1 MDMSGN
7 RLLYAVHGQIHF
19 LVFIPFKTKL
29 LQACALI
36 KRFMTVPLFLRFDQ
50 SLVYQEAE

>member
-7 RLLYAVHGQIHF
+7 RLLYTAHGQIHF
-19 LVFIPFKTKL
+19 LVFIQFKIKL
-29 LQACALI
+29 LQVCALI
-36 KRFMTVPLFLRFDQ
+36 KQFMTVPLFLRFDQ

>member
-19 LVFIPFKTKL
+19 LVFMQFKIKL
-29 LQACALI
+29 LQACGI
-36 KRFMTVPLFLRFDQ
+36 NRFMTVPLFLRFDQ